1 MDPPKC
7 REDVALIA
15 AFSLRS
21 CEEGATKEMQLI
33 ERRGPWSV
41 ASRREVYDNRWIK
54 VTHHEVTTPSGTP
67 GIYGTVHHKNL
78 ALGVLPIDREGNTY
92 LVGQYRFALKEY
104 SWEIPEGGGSLD
116 GDPLQSIA
124 RELREETGLRAERWH
139 KLLEC
144 DLSNSVSDERAM
156 VFLAWDLS
164 QGEASP
170 EPSEELAVRKVPL
183 KQVFQMADAG
193 EIRDAI
199 SLLALQAVERLLL
212 KGKLPGLLGPEA
224 SGWI

>member
-1 MDPPKC
+1 MH
-7 REDVALIA
+7 
-15 AFSLRS
+15 
-21 CEEGATKEMQLI
+21 LI

-41 ASRREVYDNRWIK
+41 ASRREVYDNRWIE
-54 VTHHEVTTPSGTP
+54 VTHHEVVTPSGTP
-67 GIYGTVHHKNL
+67 GIYGTVHYKNL

-92 LVGQYRFALKEY
+92 LVGQYRFALREY
-104 SWEIPEGGGSLD
+104 SWEIPEGGGALD

-170 EPSEELAVRKVPL
+170 EPSEELVVRKVPL
-183 KQVFQMADAG
+183 KQAFRMADAG

-212 KGKLPGLLGPEA
+212 KGKLPELLGPGA

>member
-1 MDPPKC
+1 M
-7 REDVALIA
+7 
-15 AFSLRS
+15 
-21 CEEGATKEMQLI
+21 I
-33 ERRGPWSV
+33 ERRGPWSI
-41 ASRREVYDNRWIK
+41 ASKREVYDNRWIK
-54 VTHHEVTTPSGTP
+54 VTHHEVVTPSGTP
-67 GIYGTVHHKNL
+67 GIYGTVHYKNL

-104 SWEIPEGGGSLD
+104 SWEIPEGGGAPD
-116 GDPLQSIA
+116 DDPLQSIA
-124 RELREETGLRAERWH
+124 RELREETGLRAGRWH

-156 VFLAWDLS
+156 AFLAWDLT

-170 EPSEELAVRKVPL
+170 EPSEELVVRKMPL

-199 SLLALQAVERLLL
+199 SMLSLQAVERLLL
-212 KGKLPGLLGPEA
+212 KGKLQEILGPEA
-224 SGWI
+224 SDWI

>member
-1 MDPPKC
+1 M
-7 REDVALIA
+7 
-15 AFSLRS
+15 
-21 CEEGATKEMQLI
+21 I
-33 ERRGPWSV
+33 EQRGPWGI
-41 ASRREVYDNRWIK
+41 ASKREVYDNRWIK
-54 VTHHEVTTPSGTP
+54 VTHHEVVTPSGTP
-67 GIYGTVHHKNL
+67 GIYGTVHYKNL

-92 LVGQYRFALKEY
+92 LVGQYRFALQEY
-104 SWEIPEGGGSLD
+104 SWEIPEGGGALE

-170 EPSEELAVRKVPL
+170 EPSEELVVRKMPL
-183 KQVFQMADAG
+183 KQVLQMADAG
-193 EIRDAI
+193 EIRDAM

-212 KGKLPGLLGPEA
+212 KGKLRALLGAEA
-224 SGWI
+224 ADWI

>member
-1 MDPPKC
+1 MKTIIVVMGVSGSGKTTVAAMLAGALGARFLEGD
-7 REDVALIA
+7 DVHPRANV
-15 AFSLRS
+15 
-21 CEEGATKEMQLI
+21 EKM
-33 ERRGPWSV
+33 
-41 ASRREVYDNRWIK
+41 K
-54 VTHHEVTTPSGTP
+54 SGTP
-67 GIYGTVHHKNL
+67 LTD
-78 ALGVLPIDREGNTY
+78 ADRLP
-92 LVGQYRFALKEY
+92 
-104 SWEIPEGGGSLD
+104 W
-116 GDPLQSIA
+116 LQSIA

-170 EPSEELAVRKVPL
+170 EPSEELVVRKVPL
-183 KQVFQMADAG
+183 KEAFRMADAG

-212 KGKLPGLLGPEA
+212 KGKLLGLLGPGA
-224 SGWI
+224 SDWI

>member
-1 MDPPKC
+1 M
-7 REDVALIA
+7 
-15 AFSLRS
+15 
-21 CEEGATKEMQLI
+21 I
-33 ERRGPWSV
+33 ERRGPWGI
-41 ASRREVYDNRWIK
+41 ASKREIYDNRWIR
-54 VTHHEVTTPSGTP
+54 VTHHEVVTPSGTS
-67 GIYGTVHHKNL
+67 GIYGTVHYKNL

-92 LVGQYRFALKEY
+92 LVGQYRFALQEY
-104 SWEIPEGGGSLD
+104 SWEIPEGGGALE

-164 QGEASP
+164 QGEAMP
-170 EPSEELAVRKVPL
+170 EPTEELVVRKMPL

-193 EIRDAI
+193 EIRDAM

-212 KGKLPGLLGPEA
+212 KGKLGGLLGAEA

>member
-1 MDPPKC
+1 MH
-7 REDVALIA
+7 
-15 AFSLRS
+15 
-21 CEEGATKEMQLI
+21 LI

-41 ASRREVYDNRWIK
+41 ASKREVYDNRWIK
-54 VTHHEVTTPSGTP
+54 VTHHEVVTPSGTP
-67 GIYGTVHHKNL
+67 GIYGTVHYKNL

-124 RELREETGLRAERWH
+124 RELREETGLRAGRWH

-170 EPSEELAVRKVPL
+170 EPSEELVVRKRSL

-212 KGKLPGLLGPEA
+212 KGKLPGILGPEA
-224 SGWI
+224 SDWI

>member
-1 MDPPKC
+1 
-7 REDVALIA
+7 V
-15 AFSLRS
+15 
-21 CEEGATKEMQLI
+21 I
-33 ERRGPWSV
+33 ERRGPWGI
-41 ASRREVYDNRWIK
+41 ASKREIYDNRWIR
-54 VTHHEVTTPSGTP
+54 VTHHEVVTPSGTS
-67 GIYGTVHHKNL
+67 GIYGTVHYKNL

-92 LVGQYRFALKEY
+92 LVGQYRFALQEY
-104 SWEIPEGGGSLD
+104 SWEIPEGGGALE

-164 QGEASP
+164 QGEAMP
-170 EPSEELAVRKVPL
+170 EPTEELVVRKMPL

-193 EIRDAI
+193 EIRDAM

-212 KGKLPGLLGPEA
+212 KGKLGRLLGAEA